1 LQNATLCTIFA
12 FQIIIIMAT
21 AVRIS
26 DSLLNLAR
34 KISKI
39 ENRSVTGQI
48 EHWAQIGKITEENP
62 DMPYSLIK
70 ELLLGLNELE
80 SGEFSEYQFDQP

>member
-1 LQNATLCTIFA
+1 
-12 FQIIIIMAT
+12 MAS

-26 DSLLNLAR
+26 DDLINLAR

-48 EHWAQIGKITEENP
+48 EHWAQIGKISEENP

-70 ELLLGLNELE
+70 ELLLGLKELE
-80 SGEFSEYQFDQP
+80 SGDFSEYQFDQPI